1 LSLSK
6 LLLSSA
12 LLSAAIPVLLTGCSQ
27 TTYTANELCDVL
39 LTTATPTAAS
49 PGDTVILA
57 ATPLTT
63 DYDTALFVGGVRA
76 QITSV
81 DRSDDCDICDAC
93 REEYECLTCG
103 DCDDCDAQCD
113 AECVETVT
121 FVVPE
126 VAPGETIVQIY
137 NAFGGSQ
144 PLSLEILEAGS
155 STDDTGPDTGA
166 DTATGTDTSR

>member
-1 LSLSK
+1 MLF
-6 LLLSSA
+6 SA
-12 LLSAAIPVLLTGCSQ
+12 LLSSLLTGCTQ
-27 TTYTANELCDVL
+27 TTFTNTELCDVL
-39 LTTATPTAAS
+39 LATAEPAAAS
-49 PGDTVILA
+49 PGDTVTLT

-76 QITSV
+76 QVTAV
-81 DRSDDCDICDAC
+81 DRTGCDECDAC
-93 REEYECLTCG
+93 IETYECLTCG

-121 FVVPE
+121 FIVPE
-126 VAPGETIVQIY
+126 VAPGDAVVQIY

-155 STDDTGPDTGA
+155 STDDTGADTG
-166 DTATGTDTSR
+166 TQTTTGTDTSR